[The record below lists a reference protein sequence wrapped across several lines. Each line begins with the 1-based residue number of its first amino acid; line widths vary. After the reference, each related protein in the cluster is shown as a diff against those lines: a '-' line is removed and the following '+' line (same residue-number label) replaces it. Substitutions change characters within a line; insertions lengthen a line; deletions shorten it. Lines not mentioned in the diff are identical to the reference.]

1 MKREMKWI
9 TIWMLMSIV
18 MGILSLTYFY
28 LNQELVLYGL
38 SVLGVLLSSI
48 TLSYILWKYNQ
59 VKFIEKRKIV
69 IQFLID

>member
-28 LNQELVLYGL
+28 LNHELALHGM
-38 SVLGVLLSSI
+38 SVLGLLLIAIIFPYS
-48 TLSYILWKYNQ
+48 LWKYNEI
-59 VKFIEKRKIV
+59 KFVGKKQIV
-69 IQFLID
+69 IQFLND